1 MGNRRPQQ
9 VVRAGQFQRRL
20 EEVQVDLRRTIAA
33 DMALVLAEFHG
44 EWVQPVVQ
52 ENEYLAARNEILAD
66 RVQELRTRVRFIETV
81 TGIRLGRRMA
91 AWLKAHIRV
100 YRTDRVVDIAE
111 LAPDPVETEVAAS

>member
-1 MGNRRPQQ
+1 MGNRGPQQ

-44 EWVQPVVQ
+44 EWVQPVVE

-66 RVQELRTRVRFIETV
+66 RVQELRTRVRFLETV
-81 TGIRLGRRMA
+81 TGIRLVRRVVS
-91 AWLKAHIRV
+91 WWKSNVRV

-111 LAPDPVETEVAAS
+111 LAPDPEAAES